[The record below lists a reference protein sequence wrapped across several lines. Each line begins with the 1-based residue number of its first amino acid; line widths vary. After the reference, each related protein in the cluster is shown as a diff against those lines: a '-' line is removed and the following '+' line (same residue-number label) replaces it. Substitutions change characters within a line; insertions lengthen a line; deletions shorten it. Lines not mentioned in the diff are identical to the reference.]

1 MDPADIPRWIRI
13 IPGLVGLVLLLKTA
27 GFSLAVYE
35 YKDPFISIYL
45 FIFIFIL
52 LLIKNRKLLVKRT
65 FSDSLE
71 VCRSYA
77 VKAREPE
84 TASNIVEVIK
94 ERAKRGYSG
103 YILLSLFD
111 KNNDGSTRLLLCGR
125 KELLDR
131 EVEIFETI
139 IAALVKGARLEFRG
153 EMDARPILD
162 LFVADNS
169 SDSGLYIHY
178 LTDIRE
184 SSRRDGEKRIYL
196 GETIETPLPEPVY
209 LTMEDL
215 EGHIGIYGS
224 TGSGKS
230 TTLRIITDQAA
241 KFGWKSIVVDWT
253 GEHSLG
259 SRHRVARADR
269 GDFPVPLVKMTFT
282 REGRRMLVDILASS
296 LGLSDPQAYLLGRI
310 LDSPV
315 SSALEL
321 LSRID
326 SWPEESGWD
335 REVKRGLRRRLAI
348 LTDIENALQGDLILE
363 DNYIVVDVSS
373 IKSPR
378 ARRVY
383 ALSLLSYLYLY
394 IREKRI
400 DVLVAVDE
408 AHNLFNGDS
417 SLFEE
422 LLSEARKFGLHV
434 IYATQAPSMVPDRVF
449 LNTNTKI
456 VHALRSQRD
465 KQTIQAAMGLGD
477 DKVHLL
483 DKLVRGE
490 ALVQAPSIP
499 EPVLVKVKPFNPF
512 RDVVYEGRIH
522 L

>member
-1 MDPADIPRWIRI
+1 M
-13 IPGLVGLVLLLKTA
+13 LKAA
-27 GFSLAVYE
+27 GFSLVTVYV
-35 YKDPFISIYL
+35 YNDLTIITYLSISIL
-45 FIFIFIL
+45 IL
-52 LLIKNRKLLVKRT
+52 LLIKNRKLFVRRT
-65 FSDSLE
+65 FPDSLE
-71 VCRSYA
+71 VCRSYT

-84 TASNIVEVIK
+84 VADNIIEVIK
-94 ERAKRGYSG
+94 ERAKRGYSS

-131 EVEIFETI
+131 EVDIFETI
-139 IAALVKGARLEFRG
+139 IAALAKGARLELR
-153 EMDARPILD
+153 EEIDARPILD
-162 LFVADNS
+162 LFVSDNP
-169 SDSGLYIHY
+169 SDSSLYMHY
-178 LTDIRE
+178 LTNIKE
-184 SSRRDGEKRIYL
+184 SSRGDGEKGVYL
-196 GETIETPLPEPVY
+196 GETMETPLPEPVY
-209 LTMEDL
+209 LAREDV

-230 TTLRIITDQAA
+230 TTLRLITGQAA
-241 KFGWKSIVVDWT
+241 KFGWKSIIVDWT
-253 GEHSLG
+253 GEHSVG
-259 SRHRVARADR
+259 GGYRIARADR
-269 GDFPVPLVKMTFT
+269 GDFPVPLVRMTFT
-282 REGRRMLVDILASS
+282 REGRRMLVDILTSS
-296 LGLSDPQAYLLGRI
+296 LGLSDPQAYLLGRV

-315 SSALEL
+315 SSVLEL
-321 LSRID
+321 LARID

-348 LTDIENALQGDLILE
+348 LADIENALQGDLVLE
-363 DNYIVVDVSS
+363 DDYIVVDVSS

-408 AHNLFNGDS
+408 AHNLFDGDS

-422 LLSEARKFGLHV
+422 LLSEARKFGLHI

-465 KQTIQAAMGLGD
+465 KQTIQAAMGLND

-499 EPVLVKVKPFNPF
+499 EPVLVKVKPFNPS
-512 RDVVYEGRIH
+512 RNIVYESRIY